1 MDPDSEAIVA
11 PNVMPARMMATG
23 VVTSVNRGSDSFT
36 ITISQPICGQ
46 AAIGVLS
53 IAGVMRRNVN
63 APASSQSLPNMG
75 DFVCC
80 TGTLIDIVRNRAT
93 VDWDSLT
100 HLESGVILLPFEEDA
115 YGRDG
120 ERDV

>member
-23 VVTSVNRGSDSFT
+23 VVTSVNRGSDSFM
-36 ITISQPICGQ
+36 ITISQPVGGQ

-53 IAGVMRRNVN
+53 IAGIMRRKVN
-63 APASSQSLPNMG
+63 APASSQSLPNLG
-75 DFVCC
+75 AFVCC

-100 HLESGVILLPFEEDA
+100 YLESGVILLPSEEDA
-115 YGRDG
+115 YDRDG